1 MTNEEITKILENI
14 NLVDARLIEKQADEF
29 LHDEI
34 IRLKNNY
41 LDDDEFQHR
50 VIMDTFYAS
59 MLDVLTEKFPN
70 LDKSVEHDIASW
82 ILGNEE
88 EIGVFDLQKTWDEI
102 ELKIRLELSKL

>member
-1 MTNEEITKILENI
+1 M
-14 NLVDARLIEKQADEF
+14 
-29 LHDEI
+29 
-34 IRLKNNY
+34 
-41 LDDDEFQHR
+41 DDDEFQHR